1 MKKIFVFTA
10 FLLLSLS
17 SFGQY
22 SAIGVRGG
30 LTVGLQNWSGT
41 QRQPMVSY
49 HADFAYEKFSTDKF
63 SYLMNLGYHTRGSA
77 VRFDGFNQISG
88 ERITGTQ
95 TDRFDNIT
103 LMLGAKNLVSTKLAN
118 GDVYY
123 FLGIRGEYTVNDS
136 IQTRANMSRFV
147 NAINYGVT
155 AGGGYQVKIADKMQ
169 MYFEVS
175 FSPDFSYQLFSPPG
189 TYITNIGGNTFT
201 QNFSENKVTNLTV
214 ELSVGIKFFRY

>member
-30 LTVGLQNWSGT
+30 LTVGVQNWSGT
-41 QRQPMVSY
+41 QRQPMLSY
-49 HADFAYEKFSTDKF
+49 HADFAYEKFNSDKF

-77 VRFDGFNQISG
+77 YRFNNITQTGEQI
-88 ERITGTQ
+88 RGTL

-136 IQTRANMSRFV
+136 IETRANMSRYV

-175 FSPDFSYQLFSPPG
+175 FSPDFSNQLYSPSG
-189 TYITNIGGNTFT
+189 TYVTNNGGNTFI
-201 QNFSENKVTNLTV
+201 QNFPEEKVTNLTI